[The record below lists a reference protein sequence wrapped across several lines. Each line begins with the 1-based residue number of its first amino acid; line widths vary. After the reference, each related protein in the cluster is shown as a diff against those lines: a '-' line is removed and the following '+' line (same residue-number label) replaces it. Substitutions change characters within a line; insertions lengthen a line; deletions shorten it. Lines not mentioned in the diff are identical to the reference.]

1 MESPG
6 LEESINIWF
15 IEDDE
20 QYRKTLSDGL
30 KKTSDIKCD
39 KIFADCESILSWL
52 DSKDDWSPA
61 DVILLDIKLPGL
73 SGIDAIQHL
82 KSRVPKTHIIMLTI
96 IDKPE
101 TIYAALRAGASG
113 YLLKNSPL
121 NQITS
126 AVREASCGG
135 MLMPSGVAEK
145 VLSFFAQTRTTSD
158 YRLTPREKEVL
169 EQMVLGHSQKEIA
182 AQLFISSHTV
192 NCHIQKIYD
201 KLHVHSGVEAVA
213 KALRERLIQ

>member
-1 MESPG
+1 
-6 LEESINIWF
+6 
-15 IEDDE
+15 
-20 QYRKTLSDGL
+20 
-30 KKTSDIKCD
+30 
-39 KIFADCESILSWL
+39 
-52 DSKDDWSPA
+52 
-61 DVILLDIKLPGL
+61 VILLDIKLPGL

-82 KSRVPKTHIIMLTI
+82 KSRVPETHIIMLTI

-121 NQITS
+121 TQITA
-126 AVREASCGG
+126 AVREASRGG

-145 VLSFFAQTRTTSD
+145 VLSFFAQTHTTSD

-182 AQLFISSHTV
+182 DQLFISSHTV

-201 KLHVHSGVEAVA
+201 KLHVHSGVEAVS
-213 KALRERLIQ
+213 KALRERLIR